1 MSEEKIKVL
10 TISDMPLGTSGVGLQ
25 TRNFIDGLL
34 KTGRYKVISLGGA
47 IKHQSYNPIKTEQWG
62 DDFVV
67 HPVNGF
73 GDEGTIRSIL
83 RNEKPDIVWIMT
95 DPRFF
100 EWLWT
105 MENEIRS
112 LAPLVYYHVWD
123 NYPYPTFNKPWYDS
137 NDKIV
142 CISKL
147 TADVVKNVSPTVDS
161 EYLPHA
167 VDNNIFKPFEDH
179 VTKKLREENFKNNED
194 KFIFFWNNRNA
205 KRKLSGSVIYWFKQF
220 LERVGHD
227 KAVLL
232 MHTNP
237 KDQHGP
243 DLEAI
248 VSEFN
253 LDNGQVL
260 FSTNKLPDHELAAM
274 YNMADCT
281 VNVSDAEGFGLAT
294 LESLSCATPII
305 VNMTGGLQEQV
316 TNGEENFGF
325 PIHASSKVVIG
336 SQNVPFIY
344 EDRISG
350 EDFVDAL
357 EKMYNMPEEERL
369 EMGRKGREHVLTNY
383 SYSKYQS
390 RWVEI
395 MDEVHQKWGSWNNKD
410 QNKLWEMEVV

>member
-10 TISDMPLGTSGVGLQ
+10 TISDIPLGTSGVGLQ
-25 TRNFIDGLL
+25 TRNFIEGLL
-34 KTGRYKVISLGGA
+34 KTDRYKVISLGGA
-47 IKHQSYNPIKTEQWG
+47 MSHQNYNPIKTEEWG

-100 EWLWT
+100 EWLWA
-105 MENEIRS
+105 MENEIRA

-123 NYPYPTFNKPWYDS
+123 NYPYPTYNKPWYDS

-147 TADVVKNVSPTVDS
+147 THDVVKNVAPEIDS

-167 VDNNIFKPFEDH
+167 VHNEIFKPFEESL
-179 VTKKLREENFKNNED
+179 VQKLRSENFNDD
-194 KFIFFWNNRNA
+194 KDKLIFFWNNRNA
-205 KRKLSGSVIYWFKQF
+205 KRKLSATIIYWFKKF
-220 LERVGHD
+220 LDKVGHD
-227 KAVLL
+227 KALLL

-237 KDQHGP
+237 KDTHGP
-243 DLEAI
+243 DLEAVI
-248 VSEFN
+248 NEFG
-253 LDNGQVL
+253 LSDGQVL
-260 FSTNKLPDHELAAM
+260 FSTNKLPAHELAAM
-274 YNMADCT
+274 YNIVDCT
-281 VNVSDAEGFGLAT
+281 INVSDAEGFGLGT
-294 LESLSCATPII
+294 LESLSCGTPII

-316 TNGEENFGF
+316 TDGKNNFGIAIS
-325 PIHASSKVVIG
+325 PVSKAVIG

-344 EDRISG
+344 EDRICE
-350 EDFVDAL
+350 EDFLKAL
-357 EKMYNMPEEERL
+357 ESMYDMSKEDRKKL
-369 EMGRKGREHVLTNY
+369 GLAGRQHVLKNY
-383 SYSKYQS
+383 SYEKYQS

-395 MDEVHQKWGSWNNKD
+395 MDEVHEKWGSWKNKKK
-410 QNKLWEMEVV
+410 NKLWTMEVV

>member
-25 TRNFIDGLL
+25 TRGFIEALL
-34 KTGRYKVISLGGA
+34 STGRFKVISLGGA
-47 IKHQSYNPIKTEQWG
+47 IKHKSYKPIKTEEFG

-100 EWLWT
+100 EWLWA

-123 NYPYPTFNKPWYDS
+123 NYPYPNYNKPWYDS

-167 VDNNIFKPFEDH
+167 VNNEVFKPFESEM
-179 VTKKLREENFKNNED
+179 TEKLKEENFKDGKD
-194 KFIFFWNNRNA
+194 KFVFFWNNRNA
-205 KRKLSGSVIYWFKQF
+205 KRKLAASIIYWFKEF
-220 LERVGHD
+220 LDRVGED
-227 KAVLL
+227 KAILL

-243 DLEAI
+243 DLEA
-248 VSEFN
+248 VAAN
-253 LDNGQVL
+253 LDLDRGQVL
-260 FSTNKLPDHELAAM
+260 FSTTKLPEHELAAM
-274 YNMADCT
+274 YNIVDCT
-281 VNVSDAEGFGLAT
+281 INVSDAEGFGLGT
-294 LESLSCATPII
+294 LESLSCGTPII

-316 TNGEENFGF
+316 TDGKEFFGI
-325 PIHASSKVVIG
+325 PIHPASKAIIG
-336 SQNVPFIY
+336 SQNVPYIF
-344 EDRISG
+344 EDRVDKKQFI
-350 EDFVDAL
+350 DAL
-357 EKMYNMPEEERL
+357 EKMYKMSKEERK
-369 EMGRKGREHVLTNY
+369 EMGLKGRRHVLSNY
-383 SYSKYQS
+383 SYEKYQS

-395 MDEVHQKWGSWNNKD
+395 IDEVHQKWGSWDNKK
-410 QNKLWEMEVV
+410 QNKLWTMEVV

>member
-357 EKMYNMPEEERL
+357 EKMYNMPEGERL

>member
-25 TRNFIDGLL
+25 TRAFIEALL
-34 KTGRYKVISLGGA
+34 KTGRFKVISLGGA
-47 IKHQSYNPIKTEQWG
+47 IKHKSYKPIKTEEYG

-83 RNEKPDIVWIMT
+83 RNEKPDVVWIMT

-100 EWLWT
+100 EWLWA

-123 NYPYPTFNKPWYDS
+123 NYPYPNYNKPWYDS

-167 VDNNIFKPFEDH
+167 VNNEVFKPFESE
-179 VTKKLREENFKNNED
+179 VTEKLREENFTDGKD
-194 KFIFFWNNRNA
+194 KVVFFWNNRNA
-205 KRKLSGSVIYWFKQF
+205 KRKLAASIIHWFKDF
-220 LERVGHD
+220 LDRVGED
-227 KAVLL
+227 KAILL

-237 KDQHGP
+237 KDPHGP
-243 DLEAI
+243 DLEA
-248 VSEFN
+248 VAAN
-253 LDNGQVL
+253 LDLNRGQVL
-260 FSTNKLPDHELAAM
+260 FSTTKLPEHELAAM
-274 YNMADCT
+274 YNIVDCT
-281 VNVSDAEGFGLAT
+281 VNISDAEGFGLGT
-294 LESLSCATPII
+294 LESLSCGTPII

-316 TNGEENFGF
+316 TDGQEEFGI
-325 PIHASSKVVIG
+325 PLQPASKAIIG
-336 SQNVPFIY
+336 SQNVPYIY
-344 EDRISG
+344 EDRVDG
-350 EDFVDAL
+350 KDFVNAL
-357 EKMYNMPEEERL
+357 EKIYKMSKEERK
-369 EMGRKGREHVLTNY
+369 EMGLKGRKHVLTNY
-383 SYSKYQS
+383 SFEKYQS

-395 MDEVHQKWGSWNNKD
+395 IDEVHQKWGSWEDKK
-410 QNKLWEMEVV
+410 QNKLWTMEVV